1 MFNSSE
7 LKPYYH
13 FHFVFVTGHRLR
25 GPRAST
31 SLVWGLGKAAER
43 GLSVILHINSWLAS
57 YLCVKMVILHINNKL
72 AREIGVALTLDRTG
86 RQLLGYS
93 ACARAWR

>member
-31 SLVWGLGKAAER
+31 SLVWGLGKAAEW
-43 GLSVILHINSWLAS
+43 GLS
-57 YLCVKMVILHINNKL
+57 VILHINNKL